1 MKKKLFDLT
10 LYWDGIKQLRMIG
23 IIFTVIMELEAIL
36 VPISNAID
44 LRQRMTGSSWDP
56 TQNTPQTLGFID
68 VHPLIVLS
76 YCLFI
81 PLMMLYL
88 FHFLN
93 KRNSSDFYHAIPNTR
108 LSLFFS
114 FMAAVLTWAFF
125 AILLSSA
132 SSLIGFWFL
141 REYFSINLVNMGV
154 MLFNT
159 AAACLF
165 VAGAIGIAMS
175 ITGTTLSNILV
186 SLLIIFTPRLLLVVF
201 TTTLTDLLPIL
212 SSSHWI
218 PPLDPQYNVVTNL
231 IFGAFS
237 GTATESLTFFGGGV
251 YTMIVGVLYI
261 SLAALLFRIRKS
273 EKAGQAAVNRVL
285 QTVFRLIASMLVCL
299 FPAVSIVNSML
310 NPHQVHYESDLFSY
324 FVLYLIAVLV
334 YLLYELVTTR
344 KWREILRSL
353 PALPILVGLNL
364 AFIFGIVGAYH
375 SALSIRPQPEDIQSV
390 SIVDSERN
398 RSYQMNSHE
407 YGYYSLAYFHMRTS
421 DVRHTDKELI
431 QVISDRLRLTCDAIE
446 NQRINYYSYGDSD
459 FQWQQVII
467 RMPGRTIHRN
477 ILLDTASLERIA
489 SRLSESAAY
498 RDAYLNLPEAES
510 NMVNIGN
517 LTAKQSQEVYRTMRR
532 EVAQLDFETW
542 YTYLNNSQGYNSV
555 DFQAL
560 DTTMNLSGSYGTK
573 QYSLT
578 IPVPAFLEETCRQY
592 MRYCNEKASAQL
604 VKALAGEY
612 DDPTTAAYSKGGFSL
627 YGYNLDLE
635 DAQGAPTTVSY
646 NASFVELDPDIHRF
660 MEELSAAAAA
670 QGDAAIDLKAPFYRI
685 NIEIATYS
693 DIGGFHTDSS
703 TLYVNASPELPPE
716 LLVTNNTW

>member
-1 MKKKLFDLT
+1 MKKKLFDPA
-10 LYWDGIKQLRMIG
+10 LYWEGIKQLRMIG
-23 IIFTVIMELEAIL
+23 IIFTVIMELEAVL
-36 VPISNAID
+36 VPIWNAIE
-44 LRQRMTGSSWDP
+44 LRQRMTGGNWDP
-56 TQNTPQTLGFID
+56 VQNTPQTLGFID
-68 VHPLIVLS
+68 VHPLIILS

-93 KRNSSDFYHAIPNTR
+93 RRNSSDFYHAIPNTR

-125 AILLSSA
+125 AIVLSSV

-141 REYFSINLVNMGV
+141 REYFSINLVNTGV

-201 TTTLTDLLPIL
+201 TTTLTNLLPIL

-231 IFGAFS
+231 IFGVFS
-237 GTATESLTFFGGGV
+237 GTATESLTFLGGGV
-251 YTMIVGVLYI
+251 YTMIVGFLYI
-261 SLAALLFRIRKS
+261 GLAALLFRVRKS

-353 PALPILVGLNL
+353 PALPILAGLNFV
-364 AFIFGIVGAYH
+364 FIFGIVGAYH
-375 SALSIRPQPEDIQSV
+375 SALSMRPQPEDIQSV
-390 SIVDSERN
+390 SIVDSEIS
-398 RSYQMNSHE
+398 RSYQMNDYQ

-446 NQRINYYSYGDSD
+446 QNQINYYYNDSGY
-459 FQWQQVII
+459 QWQQVII

-477 ILLDTASLERIA
+477 ILLDSSSLERIA
-489 SRLSESAAY
+489 SRLSESASY
-498 RDAYLNLPEAES
+498 RDAYLNLPEADNS
-510 NMVNIGN
+510 MVNIGS
-517 LTAKQSQEVYRTMRR
+517 LTLKQSQEVYRTMRR

-542 YTYLNNSQGYNSV
+542 YTYLNNPQSYDSV
-555 DFQAL
+555 NFRAL
-560 DTTMNLSGSYGTK
+560 DTAMNLSGSYGTK
-573 QYSLT
+573 QYRLS

-592 MRYCNEKASAQL
+592 MRYCNETASVQL
-604 VKALAGEY
+604 AKALDGEY
-612 DDPTTAAYSKGGFSL
+612 DDRDEFRYSNNFSL
-627 YGYNLDLE
+627 YGYNLK
-635 DAQGAPTTVSY
+635 DAQGGPATVNY
-646 NASFVELDPDIHRF
+646 DASFADLEVNIRQFL
-660 MEELSAAAAA
+660 EELSAAAST
-670 QGDAAIDLKAPFYRI
+670 QTNSIIDLKAPMYRLNI
-685 NIEIATYS
+685 NIAAKTGN
-693 DIGGFHTDSS
+693 GGFQSDSY
-703 TLYVNASPELPPE
+703 TLYVNMLSETAPDF
-716 LLVTNNTW
+716 LLKNDTW